1 MAKHPVSI
9 TSLPR
14 SLAEDQRR
22 RMILYSTTM
31 TIRIV
36 CLGVCV
42 IVPGWWALVPAL
54 GAIFLPYLAV
64 VVANAT
70 DARVARVERPGFI
83 VPRTTPPAPEQPD
96 SEQ

>member
-1 MAKHPVSI
+1 MAKHPVPI

-22 RMILYSTTM
+22 RMILYSITM
-31 TIRIV
+31 TIRVV
-36 CLGVCV
+36 CLGVCI
-42 IVPGWWALVPAL
+42 IVPGWWALAPAL

-70 DARVARVERPGFI
+70 DARAARVERPGFLI
-83 VPRTTPPAPEQPD
+83 PGTPPPGPD
-96 SEQ
+96 RSDAE